1 MYRENKTSQH
11 ILPTASTLLGFCLVV
26 ITSPHITSK
35 IVSSS
40 LHEIASV
47 VSVILCFAVVLSF
60 VSIKSGEANGRLNW
74 NILPIFFSVPRC
86 WAYLLSYSS
95 ISGYFAWNK
104 SLTEVQQR
112 SQKKMSCCRKKCSR
126 KKIIVIKQPQVTRE
140 NRSYFSEPAS
150 RIFSGN
156 SLISAVQCT
165 EFVSNLY
172 NFTKKIVAAKILLI
186 DDELKLLKLLGMI
199 ISNEGY
205 EVFRASSARSGMNM
219 LTAQQIDLVLCDV
232 RLPDGFGVD
241 LVKEIKTKHPHIEII
256 LMTAYGN
263 IPDGVQAMRNGAYD
277 YIVKGDDNEKILPLV
292 SKALE
297 KVKDNIRNGR
307 AENSKDKI
315 NFSNIIGQ
323 SQSFLYSKM
332 LAKKVAHTDTA
343 VLLTG
348 ETGTGKEVFANAIH
362 QESYRKKGNF
372 LAINCSA
379 FGKDV
384 LESELF
390 GHKKGAFT
398 GALSDKKG
406 LIEEARNGTL
416 FLDEIGEMPLEL
428 QSKMLRVLENGEFIK
443 MGDTKISHSN
453 FRLIAATNRDLK
465 EESRRGNFREDLYF
479 RLNVFEILLPP
490 LRERKEDIR
499 ELANYYIE
507 KFSARMNLKAVHVAP
522 DFYKRLEDNPW
533 KGNIRELK
541 NTLERS
547 LILMENNQLSAEN
560 LPNSTSGN
568 FFAMSAVEKEH
579 ILKVLKYTKG
589 NKAEAARLL
598 DIGIATLYRKLE
610 EYHLK

>member
-1 MYRENKTSQH
+1 MT
-11 ILPTASTLLGFCLVV
+11 P
-26 ITSPHITSK
+26 
-35 IVSSS
+35 
-40 LHEIASV
+40 
-47 VSVILCFAVVLSF
+47 
-60 VSIKSGEANGRLNW
+60 
-74 NILPIFFSVPRC
+74 
-86 WAYLLSYSS
+86 
-95 ISGYFAWNK
+95 
-104 SLTEVQQR
+104 
-112 SQKKMSCCRKKCSR
+112 
-126 KKIIVIKQPQVTRE
+126 
-140 NRSYFSEPAS
+140 
-150 RIFSGN
+150 
-156 SLISAVQCT
+156 
-165 EFVSNLY
+165 
-172 NFTKKIVAAKILLI
+172 KILLI

-205 EVFRASSARSGMNM
+205 EVFQASSARSGMNM
-219 LTAQQIDLVLCDV
+219 LSAHQIDLVLCDV
-232 RLPDGFGVD
+232 RLPDAFGVD
-241 LVKEIKTKHPHIEII
+241 LVKEIKTKYPHIEII

-297 KVKDNIRNGR
+297 KVKDNVKNQQVERSIL
-307 AENSKDKI
+307 KT
-315 NFSNIIGQ
+315 NFSTIIGK

-332 LAKKVAHTDTA
+332 LAQKVANTDTA

-362 QESYRKKGNF
+362 QESYRNKGRF
-372 LAINCSA
+372 MAINCSA

-398 GALSDKKG
+398 GAVSDKKG
-406 LIEEARNGTL
+406 LIEEAQNGTL

-465 EESRRGNFREDLYF
+465 EESRLGNFREDLYF
-479 RLNVFEILLPP
+479 RLNVFEIHLPP

-499 ELANYYIE
+499 ELANFYIA
-507 KFSARMNLKAVHVAP
+507 KFSIRMNLKIVNVAE
-522 DFYKRLEDNPW
+522 DFYKKIENNPW

-547 LILMENNQLSAEN
+547 LILMENNQLSAGN
-560 LPNSTSGN
+560 LPNSACGN
-568 FFAMSAVEKEH
+568 SFAMSSVEKDH
-579 ILKVLKYTKG
+579 ILKVLNYTKG

-598 DIGIATLYRKLE
+598 DIGIATLYRKLD
-610 EYHLK
+610 EYQLK